1 MDKNISDKT
10 LDERVEYEE
19 GFKQVKAEAEH
30 IQQQDPKIEDRI
42 LRKCDR
48 HILPW
53 LFGIWL
59 CAFIDRSN
67 IGNARID
74 GLTQDLNL
82 TGNKFNIALGT
93 RSHTLGLDM
102 I

>member
-1 MDKNISDKT
+1 MEKGIPEKSLNGGVAHDENSDQ
-10 LDERVEYEE
+10 L
-19 GFKQVKAEAEH
+19 KAEAEY
-30 IQQQDPKIEDRI
+30 IQEQDPKIEDRI
-42 LRKCDR
+42 LRKCDY

-74 GLTQDLNL
+74 GLTQDLHL
-82 TGNKFNIALGT
+82 TGNRFNIALGK
-93 RSHTLGLDM
+93 SLMLFDSCL

>member
-1 MDKNISDKT
+1 MNVLKT
-10 LDERVEYEE
+10 EKPNHLEAAGIDDRRPGDEL
-19 GFKQVKAEAEH
+19 KADAAH
-30 IQQQDPKIEDRI
+30 ILKADPKVEERI
-42 LRKCDR
+42 LRKCDL

-74 GLTQDLNL
+74 GLTQDLRL
-82 TGNKFNIALGT
+82 QGTQFNTALGKFGHC
-93 RSHTLGLDM
+93 S
-102 I
+102 

>member
-1 MDKNISDKT
+1 MDKNIAEKAVDGQ
-10 LDERVEYEE
+10 VAHEE
-19 GFKQVKAEAEH
+19 GSDQLKSEASF
-30 IQQQDPKIEDRI
+30 IQEQDPKIEDRI
-42 LRKCDR
+42 LRKCDY

-74 GLTQDLNL
+74 GLTQDLSL
-82 TGNKFNIALGT
+82 TGNKFNIALGKYL
-93 RSHTLGLDM
+93 HTLKLDFF
-102 I
+102 

>member
-1 MDKNISDKT
+1 MNKT
-10 LDERVEYEE
+10 SEKAVDRQDIAHEE
-19 GFKQVKAEAEH
+19 GSDQLKAEAEYIYEH
-30 IQQQDPKIEDRI
+30 DPKIEDRI
-42 LRKCDR
+42 LRKCDY

-74 GLTQDLNL
+74 GLTQDLSL
-82 TGNKFNIALGT
+82 TGNKFNIALGIF
-93 RSHTLGLDM
+93 SYLHHLNPN
-102 I
+102 